1 MGLKTS
7 LDKTNP
13 LKVAEASAKFT
24 VKLFKDGAFQQ
35 MEKLLIINSIIF
47 AVLYLVAWKA
57 LNPSLLY
64 DELVEQEQEGDP
76 LIPVPEMEGDD
87 FVNTAVTLKKK
98 IANSVGRNTAIKER
112 FEVLNSINDTWMNS
126 LKNCWKP
133 CTWYSLLRDYDDS
146 QLKNICGSDGAL
158 YIVYLR
164 YCAYFFTLLSM
175 GNGVLIYIYLTGDNE
190 KLPNVM

>member
-1 MGLKTS
+1 
-7 LDKTNP
+7 LDKTDP

-24 VKLFKDGAFQQ
+24 VKLFMDSAFQQ

-57 LNPSLLY
+57 LNPSLLF
-64 DELVEQEQEGDP
+64 DELVEKEQD
-76 LIPVPEMEGDD
+76 VPDMEGDD

-98 IANSVGRNTAIKER
+98 ITNSEGRNSAIKER
-112 FEVLNSINDTWMNS
+112 FDDLNNINDTWMNS
-126 LKNCWKP
+126 LKSCWKP
-133 CTWYSLLRDYDDS
+133 CTWYSLLRDYDDA

-175 GNGVLIYIYLTGDNE
+175 GNGVLIYIYVTGDNE